1 MKASEMSS
9 ILDDLHNGDLIRI
22 EFLSDKDAKGAM
34 EGRYMH
40 VPTNKEGEQTY
51 LHFTD
56 GVRVFDLDLVYAQ
69 SISSVIVL
77 EKWNSN
83 ETSV

>member
-9 ILDDLHNGDLIRI
+9 ILNGLTNGDLIRI
-22 EFLSDKDAKGAM
+22 EFLSEKDAKGAM

-40 VPTNKEGEQTY
+40 VPTNKEDEQTY

-56 GVRVFDLDLVYAQ
+56 GVRVFELDRVYAQ
-69 SISSVIVL
+69 LISSITVL
-77 EKWNSN
+77 EKWSSS
-83 ETSV
+83 EH

>member
-1 MKASEMSS
+1 MTIEELANTFK
-9 ILDDLHNGDLIRI
+9 DLTNGDLIRL
-22 EFLSDKDAKGAM
+22 EFQEDAKGAM

-56 GVRVFDLDLVYAQ
+56 GVRVFDLDLYLAQ
-69 SISSVIVL
+69 VLKSITVL
-77 EKWNSN
+77 EKWGKK
-83 ETSV
+83 

>member
-9 ILDDLHNGDLIRI
+9 ILETLHNGDLLRI
-22 EFLSDKDAKGAM
+22 EFLSDADAKGAM

-40 VPTNKEGEQTY
+40 THDSEGEHVY

-56 GVRVFDLDLVYAQ
+56 GVRVFYLDLVYAQ
-69 SISSVIVL
+69 VISSITVL
-77 EKWNSN
+77 EKWKTN
-83 ETSV
+83 

>member
-22 EFLSDKDAKGAM
+22 EFLSEKDAKGAM

-40 VPTNKEGEQTY
+40 THDSDGEHVY

-56 GVRVFDLDLVYAQ
+56 GVRVFYLDLVYAQ
-69 SISSVIVL
+69 VISSITVL
-77 EKWNSN
+77 ERWNAD
-83 ETSV
+83 ET